1 MLFRS
6 GVDEVVASTS
16 NAIESYFETSDLG
29 WVQGAPPQTAPVGEN
44 VWLRLERVEPDFI
57 QTGEMTLRVIGRSF
71 AHSADVV
78 SDPYPFDPDTGK
90 IDMREQRRE
99 IRLFFKSNV
108 EGGNYQMGKVLLSA
122 TIGDV
127 RP

>member
-1 MLFRS
+1 
-6 GVDEVVASTS
+6 
-16 NAIESYFETSDLG
+16 
-29 WVQGAPPQTAPVGEN
+29 VQGGPPQTSPVGDN
-44 VWLRLERVEPDFI
+44 VWLRLERIEPDFI
-57 QTGEMTLRVIGRSF
+57 QTGEMTFRVIGRSF
-71 AHSADVV
+71 AQSEDVI
-78 SDPYPFDPDTGK
+78 SDPYTFDPDTGK

-122 TIGDV
+122 TVGDV